1 MCGCVANSIIG
12 QSDILFH
19 VVLGVGSYTF
29 SQNQLENERCIKDIV
44 VLSLRHKILPS
55 FSISYGGLLCCF
67 THIAIVITPTFSIIS

>member
-19 VVLGVGSYTF
+19 VVLGVESYTF

-44 VLSLRHKILPS
+44 VLS
-55 FSISYGGLLCCF
+55 FSGGGSSRYEGGRLG
-67 THIAIVITPTFSIIS
+67 